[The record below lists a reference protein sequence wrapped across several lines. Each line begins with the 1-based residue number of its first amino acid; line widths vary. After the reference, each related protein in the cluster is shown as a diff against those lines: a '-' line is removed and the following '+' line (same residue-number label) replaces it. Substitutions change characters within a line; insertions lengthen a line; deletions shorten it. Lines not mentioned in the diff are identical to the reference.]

1 MKATNKPKLYVGMV
15 PRIIAPIV
23 MVAKTTLA
31 MVSTLKGVKA
41 PSFSIV

>member
-23 MVAKTTLA
+23 MVAKTILA
-31 MVSTLKGVKA
+31 RVSTIWA
-41 PSFSIV
+41 RITTRFSVI